1 MKKFFLLFLV
11 IVLAILSGCLDAA
24 PNSGDYVSLK
34 DCGVISVN
42 LDDESA
48 TNNEYTEADT
58 CFYESALK
66 CEPAKVKADI
76 FAENNLISS
85 IYQEVRGFNEEG
97 SCMVYSKVMKLD
109 MFPSLNNTDMICYVP
124 ENLVVDYTEGKIGY
138 NERGE
143 LPFPCEGT
151 MYEALKLMYS
161 AQSMDIFSSN

>member
-1 MKKFFLLFLV
+1 MKKFFVLFFV
-11 IVLAILSGCLDAA
+11 IILAIFSGCLDA
-24 PNSGDYVSLK
+24 PESGDYVSLK

-48 TNNEYTEADT
+48 TNNEYNEADA
-58 CFYESALK
+58 CFYESALECK
-66 CEPAKVKADI
+66 PVKVKADI

-85 IYQEVRGFNEEG
+85 IYQEIRGFNAEG
-97 SCMVYSKVMKLD
+97 SCMVYSKVIKLD
-109 MFPSLNNTDMICYVP
+109 MFPALDNTDMICYVP
-124 ENLVVDYTEGKIGY
+124 ENLVVDYTDGKIEY

-161 AQSMDIFSSN
+161 AQSMGLISSN